1 MKREVQGGFRRTWPG
16 VGVLEGLPTAVRWAA
31 GAQWTGERCRSSG
44 TGLPAPSVLIWPSEC
59 WAKGVRCN
67 WWEGQ
72 GLDHEVPGEGF
83 WPWRAMKCPEG
94 FHQGCEV
101 IVFSCWMNPS
111 NRHIGNGSKVK
122 WVNIR
127 YSSYCIYFPLV
138 RLFLFISEGNSI
150 MLIKQRFYSLLIV
163 LKNLWSPLRCLGWG
177 WINSYLC
184 FPWKECN
191 IQYNLMAVI

>member
-1 MKREVQGGFRRTWPG
+1 MQ
-16 VGVLEGLPTAVRWAA
+16 VLWDGPACPQCPNL
-31 GAQWTGERCRSSG
+31 AQW
-44 TGLPAPSVLIWPSEC
+44 VL
-59 WAKGVRCN
+59 
-67 WWEGQ
+67 
-72 GLDHEVPGEGF
+72 GEGGEMQLMR
-83 WPWRAMKCPEG
+83 WTGPGSWSAWWRVLALKSYEVYG
-94 FHQGCEV
+94 SVHQGCEV
-101 IVFSCWMNPS
+101 IVFSFWMNHS

-127 YSSYCIYFPLV
+127 YYSYCIYFPLE
-138 RLFLFISEGNSI
+138 RLFLFISEGNSF

-191 IQYNLMAVI
+191 IQYKLMAVI